1 MEGDVVDGQSLEIT
15 IGERSNS
22 YNLVVPNSAVR
33 EDSKG
38 TFILIARAKNTPL
51 GNRYTAERVDVTVL
65 EKDAYNSALD
75 AGTDFGYEYVITTST
90 RPLEAGTL
98 VRLAEN

>member
-1 MEGDVVDGQSLEIT
+1 MDGQTLEIT

-33 EDSKG
+33 EDTNGK
-38 TFILIARAKNTPL
+38 FILVAEAKSTPL
-51 GNRYTAERVDVTVL
+51 GNRYTAVRVDVTVL
-65 EKDAYNSALD
+65 EKDNYNTALD
-75 AGTDFGYEYVITTST
+75 AGTDFGYQYVITTST
-90 RPLEAGTL
+90 KPLEAGML